1 VRSRAWP
8 FLLLAALLAA
18 ALCVQPAFAVA
29 AKKPPRAELRA
40 NGDSARLGP
49 WTYGW
54 QYPSG
59 QSCGSVVSD
68 GLPNYRPRLSVPHRH
83 SQPRVVFLG
92 NRRPRVARFHAY
104 SEISDEGTP
113 EGKGKR
119 VRFQVEPKR
128 HGGETIGWAIRFRVD
143 VVERPYFNLKVSFRP
158 RGRCRE
164 GGNGSY
170 AFGLERE

>member
-18 ALCVQPAFAVA
+18 ALCAQPAFAVA

-40 NGDSARLGP
+40 NGESARLGP

-54 QYPSG
+54 SYPSG
-59 QSCGSVVSD
+59 NACAAVVSD
-68 GLPNYRPRLSVPHRH
+68 GFPNYRSRLSVRHRH
-83 SQPRVVFLG
+83 AQPRVVFLG
-92 NRRPRVARFHAY
+92 DRRPRVARFHAY
-104 SEISDEGTP
+104 SEISGEGTP

-119 VRFQVEPKR
+119 VRFQVGPKR
-128 HGGETIGWAIRFRVD
+128 RRGEIVGWAIRFGVD
-143 VVERPYFNLKVSFRP
+143 VVDRPYFNLKVSFRP

-164 GGNGSY
+164 GGNASY
-170 AFGLERE
+170 AFGLQRE